1 MKCKII
7 QQLIKLIKLP
17 GYLNT
22 NELELILGIILNS
35 SFRYYKTS
43 GKKDVILQEIING
56 LIEVSQDSQI
66 TSLTIEF
73 IINPILNQLLTTED
87 NDGGDINIGT
97 FQFQLEIVGDLC
109 INYQILEVISIRL
122 LNKLPIINNQSN
134 NNLQLYKIIINL
146 FIELIKN

>member
-1 MKCKII
+1 MV
-7 QQLIKLIKLP
+7 
-17 GYLNT
+17 
-22 NELELILGIILNS
+22 
-35 SFRYYKTS
+35 
-43 GKKDVILQEIING
+43 VILIW
-56 LIEVSQDSQI
+56 D
-66 TSLTIEF
+66 
-73 IINPILNQLLTTED
+73 
-87 NDGGDINIGT
+87 